1 MLLGAGKSGNRCR
14 IETLLREW
22 PTGWGVSHE
31 QVTEDLD
38 RISEIQIVVCI
49 GIQRLQ
55 TSEVRTSEQVI
66 QTQNGVGQLN
76 QAITVDITTNEKLL
90 WYEITSSPLVTPSP
104 SKS

>member
-14 IETLLREW
+14 IETLLRER

-38 RISEIQIVVCI
+38 RISEIQIVIRV
-49 GIQRLQ
+49 GIQRFQ
-55 TSEVRTSEQVI
+55 ASEVSTSEQVI

-76 QAITVDITTNEKLL
+76 RAVTVDITTNEELSL
-90 WYEITSSPLVTPSP
+90 IHI
-104 SKS
+104 